1 MPIMPPQ
8 LLDMLQQTVVQIYS
22 LLYGTHLL
30 TRANRSL
37 SAALNVVNVT
47 TWAPYRRRNDPVKTD
62 FCFHQDLWCLEPFF
76 FFFFFSHF
84 GVVYH
89 LCHFVTYKSIHEINL
104 KGMPK
109 EFLGCCFFIYWEKLV
124 LWHQLL

>member
-47 TWAPYRRRNDPVKTD
+47 TWAPYRSRNDPVKTD

-76 FFFFFSHF
+76 FFFFFSLWSCLSP
-84 GVVYH
+84 VS
-89 LCHFVTYKSIHEINL
+89 LCHL
-104 KGMPK
+104 
-109 EFLGCCFFIYWEKLV
+109 FIKVYMKLI
-124 LWHQLL
+124 